1 MFWAQRANTCLSV
14 TMPLRRLKICFQKK
28 NIHGSPLVS
37 RSERGGEGDLKQQ
50 FVQTSQFFLG
60 RQSVTLGWT
69 ANLSKGLPTPPSTHN
84 TSSFAV
90 QLSYVEMT
98 LIVGPKPSPTLCQ
111 QSPSFYLTLLLLLP
125 PPPLRQVAAGLCQAR
140 PCVHHLRPLRQ
151 HRLRLSLKL
160 GDPLCICSIQT
171 RIPAKVEI
179 FRSAYLQKVN
189 LYVHKCSC
197 DLL

>member
-14 TMPLRRLKICFQKK
+14 TMPLRRLNICFQKK

-37 RSERGGEGDLKQQ
+37 RRERGGKGDLKQQ

-90 QLSYVEMT
+90 QSSCGNDPNSQAKAITKTVSTITILLRSHPAVAAA
-98 LIVGPKPSPTLCQ
+98 PS
-111 QSPSFYLTLLLLLP
+111 P
-125 PPPLRQVAAGLCQAR
+125 PPPGRCWTWPGWT
-140 PCVHHLRPLRQ
+140 
-151 HRLRLSLKL
+151 S
-160 GDPLCICSIQT
+160 CSPPPTSASTSPSSQPQT
-171 RIPAKVEI
+171 W
-179 FRSAYLQKVN
+179 RSAR
-189 LYVHKCSC
+189 H
-197 DLL
+197 LLDPDPHTCKK